1 MLRGCVHRS
10 AAVVSR
16 AGAVLDHRGVEVRM
30 AGKDE
35 LGRRGEDLAARFL
48 EDAGYSIVERN
59 WRCRQGEIDIVAR
72 IADTLVF
79 VEVKTRS
86 GLAFGHP
93 FEAITAT
100 KLTRLRGLAA
110 AWCAEHN
117 PQATRIRLDAIAVIA
132 PRKGTPVIEHLLGV
146 F

>member
-1 MLRGCVHRS
+1 
-10 AAVVSR
+10 
-16 AGAVLDHRGVEVRM
+16 VEVIM
-30 AGKDE
+30 EGKNE
-35 LGRRGEDLAARFL
+35 LGQRGEDLAARFL
-48 EDAGYSIVERN
+48 EDAGYRLIERN
-59 WRCRQGEIDIVAR
+59 WRCRQGEIDIIAC

-86 GLAFGHP
+86 GLSFGHP

-117 PQATRIRLDAIAVIA
+117 PQATRIRLDAIAVVA
-132 PRKGTPVIEHLLGV
+132 PRNGLPTVEHLLGV